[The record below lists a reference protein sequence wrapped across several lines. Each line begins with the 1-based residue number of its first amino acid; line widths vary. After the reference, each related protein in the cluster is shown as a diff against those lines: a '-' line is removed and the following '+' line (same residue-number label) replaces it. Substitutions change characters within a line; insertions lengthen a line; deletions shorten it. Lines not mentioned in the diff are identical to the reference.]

1 MNSLTAGKGTPYW
14 YEWSVGLLKVVEML
28 YPESGIVSVSFQES
42 GVKGWDDVVVRYADG
57 RTEYIQVKHSREG
70 TNITFGS
77 FLTADEDAG
86 CLLESLYAAWLQM
99 GLSPHSASCIVFT
112 NREAGERTYEGRP
125 PLVKFISW
133 LNVEKGKRGA
143 LADFAIPKE
152 WEDAWNEWLGKL
164 KAGTD
169 DQRLDFLRAFTVET
183 NQPDLEKLQTQ
194 IQERLAEAFGISVA
208 KAAPLLHALSDAL
221 KRWTDWHERVT
232 TEHVFDALVLPGDL
246 EIYHPAPPPPAPFFP
261 TREAEARSIE
271 DALASNDGPPVLF
284 LSAAPGAGKT
294 SVLSRIE
301 LRRTDKPL
309 SGIVGLRYFAFQPI
323 TPESPLIPAD
333 ADYYVKAE
341 RLWLSLLSQFRRE
354 LHGRLAKYKVPIR
367 NNFLTWQDARAHVMR
382 LADQIGTELGRR
394 FVLAIDGIDHAAR
407 AGRARY
413 DQGMARDFF
422 ASLPGPDEL
431 RTKQIRLFVAGQPA
445 EHYPE
450 YPLWLRAIGADVQ
463 TLRLGALGKGDIA
476 SLIRTIS
483 LKMPHEQ
490 WDRAIEIVANAAQGN
505 TLAIVFAA
513 EEAKI
518 CTTAEELDARLRSRL
533 LHQGLGSYYESIWRY
548 AFTNVPNG
556 NNEIGV
562 EAALAGALSLLRERA
577 TGELLASAFS
587 ALGLTN
593 GQWHLLLAN
602 LGPLIVEE
610 GNGFRVLH
618 NDVRVFLTGYL
629 SARADAEKK
638 WIYSALA
645 DYYIRPSCDRRAAH
659 VSLLSLL
666 RGAGREREWA
676 RVFTVDWVF
685 EAAAYDIPFGDVWP
699 ECLVA
704 VREGAEL
711 RDWDVMHELACATE
725 TLGRWQDRNEASSST
740 SQEKHGS
747 SAPFFPPSELAV
759 TPFDSWALSD
769 LQQVARD
776 VERILDG
783 NELLR
788 AKALLERWFQG
799 LTLSAL
805 GEHFFDE
812 EDEQKHRDVRH
823 GPSVGD
829 VFVSLGAVCREA
841 EYDFVRGKN
850 SSKRHNKAHFYF
862 ERGWTERSCVTG
874 PFQSLG
880 RCFLGRLPCSK
891 DGCARAIRELAG
903 DEHWRLVGRL
913 LRLSHDRRSQ
923 FSEQFQL
930 LAPWWCLR
938 AGAQKWCPD
947 WLEGLKARRIE
958 FRTDYQDNLK
968 IPLAICRA
976 RGWLEPTTHPG
987 TIAQDVL
994 KKASHINRG
1003 NQSASNYLLLFRTAA
1018 VLGRFT
1024 SLQVRG
1030 KLDAARDLFRPSELR
1045 DLVTALWGDG
1055 LAHDADFHWNHSVAG
1070 RLATELVQAFFQ
1082 LGGEHAATLLE
1093 VGRPIA
1099 ERWWGGYRFESL
1111 WELFRLAGERSLLQ
1125 TWINKILGPSGW
1137 AWEDSADSR
1146 ESSVEEYLPFARQIG
1161 EDALAN
1167 QAENRVRWF
1176 RISYRGHK
1184 DYSFDCPS
1192 KWFREFAR
1200 IDSTAMRTHGFRFLT
1215 LCEACSAQG
1224 DNREQWDVNTIV
1236 GAAAIAAGPDD
1247 VYRLLWAEQPSQ
1259 GTCKW
1264 LPQASA
1270 RFVNGL
1276 TDYLSRS
1283 NALLINDK
1291 IICWCLAVGMSR
1303 WFDNNDVSALAKL
1316 RKTLLESL
1324 PSQDERVHA
1333 EATIALLTPGEAVRQ
1348 PVQSDSV
1355 PHEPK
1360 RAPEDFDNWKTHL
1373 TNGLRLPPKEALH
1386 AISGLNAVES
1396 AETRDV
1402 IVQILESVGTNDS
1415 YSGAW
1420 DHYAEETPASLK
1432 SIAKIVSDSSMWS
1445 LVKAAISAAGN
1456 TGYWWTT
1463 VSANLQAVI
1472 LARSLAQGSATVSS
1486 GLTRVLDMHERWA
1499 RGGDRSLPLAEVKPG
1514 TGDNV
1519 ATWSEL
1525 SARMFTLLLS
1535 SRYSTVIEAACT
1547 GLHALTCHQPE
1558 TIQLVFRF
1566 AEGDPWRM
1574 QWLLTLAEVWAL
1586 KFPDQ
1591 FKTVTV
1597 HLERMRQ
1604 NEPLRLRVQAW
1615 LVSVLLA
1622 ERNGSPWP
1630 PLVFHDKLKPRQI
1643 PASRIPPDILY
1654 TEADSRGSFRLVD
1667 RYESARSTIERVE
1680 AATEFDLTE
1689 VKSRVAHEL
1698 LQHEELA
1705 AEQRPWE
1712 QRIRNWEDSFSRGEA
1727 SGAALDQVFDAAFSH
1742 GTLSEEEILIFAQA
1756 YLHSEDGWV
1765 LRHTPRQH
1773 SNSEVWPNSDALA
1786 GEYSAPPSSRTVQD
1800 QFRSLVCEKGI
1811 AADEVV
1817 IGARMQAFSWREDF
1831 GYWCWWQ
1838 EGRPSENE
1846 TMPTTL
1852 SGRTFPWLLN
1862 PNWWEPNWDV
1872 GRRPVCFMTG
1882 GQQYLL
1888 RCAPEV
1894 VPAHIWTTLFGWMPS
1909 AEEPFCWNCDNK
1921 LVARFEIVHGPLNYS
1936 RSHHA
1941 RQPTLHRWIV
1951 KKTAWQEIF
1960 PKMTNLQWRERFQ
1973 RVSSNAEK

>member
-1 MNSLTAGKGTPYW
+1 MSSSTAGKGTPYW

-28 YPESGIVSVSFQES
+28 YPESGVVSVSFQES
-42 GVKGWDDVVVRYADG
+42 GIKGWDDVVVRYADG
-57 RTEYIQVKHSREG
+57 RTEYIQVKHSRDG

-86 CLLESLYAAWLQM
+86 CLLESLYKAWLEM
-99 GLSPHSASCIVFT
+99 GLSSQSASCIVFT

-125 PLVKFISW
+125 PLLKFISW
-133 LNVEKGKRGA
+133 LNDEEQKRKT
-143 LADFAIPKE
+143 LANFAAPKE
-152 WEDAWNEWLGKL
+152 WEDAWKEWLGKL

-194 IQERLAEAFGISVA
+194 IQERLAEAFGISA
-208 KAAPLLHALSDAL
+208 ANAAPLLHALNDAL

-261 TREAEARSIE
+261 TREADAQSIE
-271 DALASNDGPPVLF
+271 GALASNDGPPVLF

-309 SGIVGLRYFAFQPI
+309 SGIVGLRYFAFRPI

-341 RLWLSLLSQFRRE
+341 RLWFSLLSQFRRE
-354 LHGRLAKYKVPIR
+354 LQGRLAKYKVPIR
-367 NNFLTWQDARAHVMR
+367 NNLLTWQDARTHVMR
-382 LADQIGTELGRR
+382 LADQIGTEIGRR
-394 FVLAIDGIDHAAR
+394 FVIAIDGIDHAAR

-422 ASLPGPDEL
+422 SSLPGPDEL

-450 YPLWLRAIGADVQ
+450 YPLWLRTTGAEVQ
-463 TLRLGALGKGDIA
+463 TLHLGPLEKHDIA
-476 SLIRTIS
+476 SLISSIS
-483 LKMPHEQ
+483 LRMPHEQ
-490 WDRAIEIVANAAQGN
+490 WDRATEVIATATQGN

-513 EEAKI
+513 EEAKT
-518 CTTAEELDARLRSRL
+518 CTNAEELESRLRSRS

-548 AFTNVPNG
+548 AFASVSTG
-556 NNEIGV
+556 GSEIGL

-577 TGELLASAFS
+577 TGDMLANAFS
-587 ALGLTN
+587 ALGLTI
-593 GQWHLLLAN
+593 GQWHLVLAN

-610 GNGFRVLH
+610 AGGFRVLH

-629 SARADAEKK
+629 SARPDAEKK

-645 DYYIRPSCDRRAAH
+645 DYYMRASADRRAAH

-666 RGAGREREWA
+666 RGARREREWA

-685 EAAAYDIPFGDVWP
+685 EAAAYDIPFNDVWP

-725 TLGRWQDRNEASSST
+725 TLGRWQDRNEASNST
-740 SQEKHGS
+740 AQENHGS
-747 SAPFFPPSELAV
+747 SAPFFPPSELTV
-759 TPFDSWALSD
+759 VPFNSWGLSD

-776 VERILDG
+776 VERILDA

-788 AKALLERWFQG
+788 AKALLGRWFQG

-805 GEHFFDE
+805 SEHFFDDE
-812 EDEQKHRDVRH
+812 EEKAHRDERQ
-823 GPSVGD
+823 GPSAGD
-829 VFVSLGAVCREA
+829 VFASLGAVCRQA
-841 EYDFVRGKN
+841 EYDFARGEI
-850 SSKRHNKAHFYF
+850 SAKRHNKAHFYF
-862 ERGWTERSCVTG
+862 ERGWTDRSCVTG

-880 RCFLGRLPCSK
+880 RCFLGRPPRSL

-903 DEHWRLVGRL
+903 DEHWHLVGRL
-913 LRLSHDRRSQ
+913 LRLSHDRRSK

-938 AGAQKWCPD
+938 AGVQKWCPD
-947 WLEGLKARRIE
+947 WLEGLKARTIE
-958 FRTDYQDNLK
+958 FRTGYQDNLE

-976 RGWLEPTTHPG
+976 RGWLEPATHPG
-987 TIAQDVL
+987 TIAQEVL
-994 KKASHINRG
+994 KKASHTNRD
-1003 NQSASNYLLLFRTAA
+1003 NRSVPSYLLLFRTAA

-1030 KLDAARDLFRPSELR
+1030 KLDAARDLFRPSEIR
-1045 DLVTALWGDG
+1045 DLAAALWGDE

-1070 RLATELVQAFFQ
+1070 RLATELVRAFFQ
-1082 LGGEHAATLLE
+1082 LGGEHAAALIE
-1093 VGRPIA
+1093 IGRPIA
-1099 ERWWGGYRFESL
+1099 ERGWGGYRFESL
-1111 WELFRLAGERSLLQ
+1111 WELFRLAGERPLLQ
-1125 TWINKILGPSGW
+1125 TWISKILGPSGW
-1137 AWEDSADSR
+1137 AWEDNADSR
-1146 ESSVEEYLPFARQIG
+1146 ESSVDQYLPFARQIG

-1167 QAENRVRWF
+1167 QAEKRVRWF

-1184 DYSFDCPS
+1184 DYSFGWPS
-1192 KWFREFAR
+1192 TWFREFAS
-1200 IDSTAMRTHGFRFLT
+1200 IDSTAMRAHGFRLLT

-1224 DNREQWDVNTIV
+1224 DNRERWDVNATV

-1259 GTCKW
+1259 GTYDW
-1264 LPQASA
+1264 LPQANA
-1270 RFVNGL
+1270 RFVKGL
-1276 TDYLSRS
+1276 TEYLSRP
-1283 NALLINDK
+1283 NPLPTKDK
-1291 IICWCLAVGMSR
+1291 ITCWCIAVGMSR
-1303 WFDNNDVSALAKL
+1303 WFDNDDVRELADLHEALLK
-1316 RKTLLESL
+1316 SL
-1324 PSQDERVHA
+1324 HSQDERTQV
-1333 EATIALLTPGEAVRQ
+1333 ETTITLLTPGEAVRQ
-1348 PVQSDSV
+1348 PVRSDSV
-1355 PHEPK
+1355 PGEPK
-1360 RAPEDFDNWKTHL
+1360 RAPEDFDNWQTHL
-1373 TNGLRLPPKEALH
+1373 ANGLRLPPKEALH
-1386 AISGLNAVES
+1386 AIRGLTTTNPVE
-1396 AETRDV
+1396 APEA
-1402 IVQILESVGTNDS
+1402 IEQILEAVGANDS

-1420 DHYAEETPASLK
+1420 THYAEETLVSLK
-1432 SIAKIVSDSSMWS
+1432 AIAELVPDSSLWS
-1445 LVKAAISAAGN
+1445 LVKSAVSAAGN
-1456 TGYWWTT
+1456 TGYWWIA
-1463 VSANLQAVI
+1463 VADNLQAVI
-1472 LARSLAQGSATVSS
+1472 LARAFAQGPSTLSA
-1486 GLTRVLDMHERWA
+1486 GLSRVLDMHERWA
-1499 RGGDRSLPLAEVKPG
+1499 RGGDRSLPLSEVKPG
-1514 TGDNV
+1514 AGENV

-1525 SARMFTLLLS
+1525 SARLFMLLLS
-1535 SRYSTVIEAACT
+1535 SRFSTVIEAACA
-1547 GLHALTCHQPE
+1547 GLDALVSHQP
-1558 TIQLVFRF
+1558 TIFQSLLRF
-1566 AEGDPWRM
+1566 AEGDRWRM
-1574 QWLLTLAEVWAL
+1574 QWLLTLAEVWAV
-1586 KFPDQ
+1586 KFSNE
-1591 FKTVTV
+1591 FKEMPAQLQQISTS
-1597 HLERMRQ
+1597 
-1604 NEPLRLRVQAW
+1604 EPLRLRVQAW

-1622 ERNGSPWP
+1622 HRTGVARPT
-1630 PLVFHDKLKPRQI
+1630 LDFHDTLETQEG
-1643 PASRIPPDILY
+1643 PASETPPDILY
-1654 TEADSRGSFRLVD
+1654 TEADVQVGFRLVD

-1680 AATEFDLTE
+1680 ASTGFDFEE
-1689 VKSRVAHEL
+1689 VKSRVAQEL
-1698 LQHEELA
+1698 LHHEEVPLD
-1705 AEQRPWE
+1705 QRTWE
-1712 QRIRNWEDSFSRGEA
+1712 QRIRNNNDSFSRGEA
-1727 SGAALDQVFDAAFSH
+1727 SSAALDQVFDATLSCGA
-1742 GTLSEEEILIFAQA
+1742 LSEEQILAFAQG

-1765 LRHTPRQH
+1765 LRHTPRPH
-1773 SNSEVWPNSDALA
+1773 SNLEAWPSSDALA
-1786 GEYSAPPSSRTVQD
+1786 GQYSTPPSSQSVKD
-1800 QFRSLVCEKGI
+1800 QLRSVACEQGI
-1811 AADEVV
+1811 ATDEVV
-1817 IGARMQAFSWREDF
+1817 VGARLQAFSWREDF

-1838 EGRPSENE
+1838 EGRPRENE

-1862 PNWWEPNWDV
+1862 PNWWEPNWSV
-1872 GRRPVCFMTG
+1872 GRRPICFMTG

-1894 VPAHIWTTLFGWMPS
+1894 LPAHIWTTLFGWLPS
-1909 AEEPFCWNCDNK
+1909 AEDPFSWNCGNK

-1951 KKTAWQEIF
+1951 KQSAWQEIF
-1960 PKMTNLQWRERFQ
+1960 PKMTNLQWREHFQ
-1973 RVSSNAEK
+1973 RLASNAEK